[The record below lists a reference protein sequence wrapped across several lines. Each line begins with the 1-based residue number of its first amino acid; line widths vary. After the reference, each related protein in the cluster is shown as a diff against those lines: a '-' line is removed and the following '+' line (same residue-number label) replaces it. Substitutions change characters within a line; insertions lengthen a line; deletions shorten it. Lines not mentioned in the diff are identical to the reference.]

1 MSYSTGSEFAN
12 EYANDGLY
20 TTPVGHQGVAFV
32 AASGD
37 DGAAQFSPQAS
48 PNVIDVG
55 GTALPADPNGN
66 PVRSQEVGWS
76 LGSDANLPVN
86 PDPYLASG
94 GGISLYEAQPPYQQ
108 GVVTQSTIYRTEP
121 DVAYDADPATGIPIY
136 DSLSSPPGMPW
147 GQVGGTSIGAP
158 QWAAVIAIADQARA
172 AKGENTLDGPTQ
184 LLPAL
189 YQISQ
194 TDPHAFD
201 DITQG
206 QNGYSAGPGYDLV
219 TGLGTPN
226 AQIPHPRSRQN
237 RQKPRGPGDRLL
249 DRRHRRQQLGQP
261 RQLVHC
267 GSRLAQRSRIR
278 PAWPQ
283 R

>member
-37 DGAAQFSPQAS
+37 DGAAHSPQAS

-147 GQVGGTSIGAP
+147 GQVGGTSIGVL

-226 AQIPHPRSRQN
+226 CADSSSPISSKSTKAPRPRRPSTGPATQATATGTTPPTGPLWIPP
-237 RQKPRGPGDRLL
+237 
-249 DRRHRRQQLGQP
+249 
-261 RQLVHC
+261 
-267 GSRLAQRSRIR
+267 AQRSRIR